1 MRHEP
6 HWARRSLQ
14 VGTASVPSLT
24 IQNDNDEIGILEHP
38 TTSGDCMKLR
48 EILDIL
54 DGRLLV
60 ENQGLD
66 EEVPMGGAA
75 DLMSDVLAF
84 GSEGMVLMTGL
95 TNPQVVRTAEM
106 AGINVVVIVRD
117 KTPPPETLELATESG
132 ITILSTGYTMYEAC
146 GRLYKAGLPG
156 LGLVKIQNNT
166 W

>member
-1 MRHEP
+1 
-6 HWARRSLQ
+6 
-14 VGTASVPSLT
+14 
-24 IQNDNDEIGILEHP
+24 
-38 TTSGDCMKLR
+38 MKLR
-48 EILDIL
+48 DIL
-54 DGRLLV
+54 ETLSARILV
-60 ENQGLD
+60 DHQNLD

-106 AGINVVVIVRD
+106 AGINVVIFVRD
-117 KTPPPETLELATESG
+117 KTPPPETIELAEDSG
-132 ITILSTGYTMYEAC
+132 ITVLVTGYTMYEAC

-156 LGLVKIQNNT
+156 LGLVRIENNT